1 MKRSHRARRKQGVYG
16 YPPEVAA
23 QSGHSSKPDKAIIMV
38 LPLDARPYRRTDTFT
53 EVTVPAA
60 LLKAHTTK
68 QGTWALIH
76 VLEGRLVYK
85 IVEPGRPSS
94 HEVLTPTTPP
104 GVIEPAILHEV
115 APLGPVR
122 FYVEFYRLGE
132 DRIRPAMTGRSAAS
146 ISGPIGA

>member
-1 MKRSHRARRKQGVYG
+1 MTKTDIVGQIGRCTGAGCTAKVDS
-16 YPPEVAA
+16 
-23 QSGHSSKPDKAIIMV
+23 IMTR
-38 LPLDARPYRRTDTFT
+38 D
-53 EVTVPAA
+53 VTY

-85 IVEPGRPSS
+85 IVEPGRPPSN
-94 HEVLTPTTPP
+94 EVLTPTTPP

-132 DRIRPAMTGRSAAS
+132 AG
-146 ISGPIGA
+146 

>member
-1 MKRSHRARRKQGVYG
+1 
-16 YPPEVAA
+16 
-23 QSGHSSKPDKAIIMV
+23 MV
-38 LPLDARPYRRTDTFT
+38 LPPDARSYRRTDTFT
-53 EVTVPAA
+53 ETTVPTA
-60 LLKAHTTK
+60 LLKSHRTK

-76 VLEGRLVYK
+76 VLEGRLAYQ

-94 HEVLTPTTPP
+94 NEVLTPTTPP

-132 DRIRPAMTGRSAAS
+132 VG
-146 ISGPIGA
+146 